1 MSSRSPHRPA
11 LAAGL
16 RVAAVRIALL
26 SIVLGVA
33 GMAADAA
40 PLVWLSLA
48 LGCVGLGAF
57 AAALAGHEGRG
68 R

>member
-1 MSSRSPHRPA
+1 M
-11 LAAGL
+11 
-16 RVAAVRIALL
+16 RVMAVRIALL
-26 SIVLGVA
+26 SIALGMA

-57 AAALAGHEGRG
+57 AAALAGPEGSSR
-68 R
+68 